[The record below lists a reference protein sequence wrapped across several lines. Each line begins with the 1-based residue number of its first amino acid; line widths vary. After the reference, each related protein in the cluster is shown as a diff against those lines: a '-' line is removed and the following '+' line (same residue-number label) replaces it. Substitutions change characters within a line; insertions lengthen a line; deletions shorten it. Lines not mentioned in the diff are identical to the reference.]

1 MAEKFERTRVSTAK
15 ERKLITLAIT
25 NTDFL
30 RAMLPVCDA
39 KYLKVEHLKYVWD
52 WCREF
57 YEDYGEAPGK
67 RIQDIYMRKRDNMDP
82 ADHDLIGN
90 LLQNLADN
98 DEKSHDFRYDIDVA
112 SDYLTF
118 NKAMLLSEEIKQACE
133 VSDLMA
139 LNQALTEF
147 KNVKA
152 ASAKAV
158 DVLEDVDRI
167 AAAFD
172 LANEF
177 LFKFDDGAFGAIV
190 GPVKRGDFIAFQGFA
205 KARKSWMLQHAAQT
219 AEENGLNVLLVDLEM
234 TESSRIQRIWRQIRR
249 LPMQTEEVTIPIFY
263 RDDPDDEDEKWK
275 IQYHTEVREGIKAT
289 AENIREWQKERKMYY
304 RGGGLRLLSLK
315 PNSTTVDQL
324 VSYMKSLELFEDFK
338 VDVVVVDF
346 PDKMKNDH
354 REHRHG
360 INQIWTGLR
369 GAGLS
374 ERIAVFAAS
383 HSGRDAA
390 EGESN
395 ASNISEDIRKV
406 NEVTNLLSMS
416 ATPAERKAGL
426 LRVKSEATREGKD
439 YRDSVYV
446 TNCLDIGCIALDSRY
461 ISECEI
467 ELETSKKKRR
477 NKDEGTE

>member
-15 ERKLITLAIT
+15 ERKIITLAIT
-25 NTDFL
+25 STDFL
-30 RAMLPVCDA
+30 RAIIPVCEA
-39 KYLKVEHLKYVWD
+39 KFLKVEHLKYVWD
-52 WCREF
+52 WCKEYF
-57 YEDYGEAPGK
+57 DDYGEAPGK
-67 RIQDIYMRKRDNMDP
+67 RIQDIYMRKREGMDP

-90 LLQNLADN
+90 LLQNLADS
-98 DEKSHDFRYDIDVA
+98 DDKITDFKYDLDVA
-112 SDYLTF
+112 NEYLTF
-118 NKAMLLSEEIKQACE
+118 NKAGLLAEEIKQAVE
-133 VSDLMA
+133 ANDLMA
-139 LNQALTEF
+139 LNQALTNY
-147 KNVKA
+147 KDVKA
-152 ASAKAV
+152 ATAKSV
-158 DVLEDVDRI
+158 NVLDDVDRI

-172 LANEF
+172 LTNEF
-177 LFKFDDGAFGAIV
+177 LFKFDGAFGDVV

-219 AEENGLNVLLVDLEM
+219 AEEAGLNVLLVDLEM
-234 TESSRIQRIWRQIRR
+234 TESSRIQRIWRQIQR
-249 LPMQTEEVTIPIFY
+249 LPMQTEEVSIPIFF

-275 IQYHTEVREGIKAT
+275 IQYLRETREGIKAT
-289 AENIREWQKERKMYY
+289 PENIRQWQLERRMYY

-315 PNSTTVDQL
+315 PGVTTVDQL
-324 VSYMKSLELFEDFK
+324 VSFMKSLELFENFK
-338 VDVVVVDF
+338 VDVLVVDF
-346 PDKMKNDH
+346 PDKMRNDH

-390 EGESN
+390 EGEST

-426 LRVKSEATREGKD
+426 LRIKSEATREGKD

-477 NKDEGTE
+477 SKDDQDA

>member
-15 ERKLITLAIT
+15 ERRIVTLAVT

-39 KYLKVEHLKYVWD
+39 KFLKVEHLKYVWD
-52 WCREF
+52 WCREYF
-57 YEDYGEAPGK
+57 EDYGEAPGK
-67 RIQDIYMRKRDNMDP
+67 RIQDIFIRKRDNMDP

-90 LLQNLADN
+90 LLQNLADSE
-98 DEKSHDFRYDIDVA
+98 EKTHDLRYDIDRA
-112 SDYLTF
+112 NEYLLF
-118 NKAMLLSEEIKQACE
+118 NKATHLSEEIKLAVE
-133 VSDLMA
+133 ANDMMA

-147 KNVKA
+147 KTVKSA
-152 ASAKAV
+152 TAKAV
-158 DVLEDVDRI
+158 DVLSDVERI

-172 LANEF
+172 LSQEF
-177 LFKFDDGAFGAIV
+177 LFKFDGAMGEII

-219 AEENGLNVLLVDLEM
+219 AEEAGLNVLLVDLEM

-263 RDDPDDEDEKWK
+263 RDDPDDQDEPWK
-275 IQYHTEVREGIKAT
+275 IQYHTEEREGIRAT
-289 AENIREWQKERKMYY
+289 PDNIKEWQRERRMYY
-304 RGGGLRLLSLK
+304 RGGGLKLLSLK
-315 PNSTTVDQL
+315 PNATTVDQL
-324 VSYMKSLELFEDFK
+324 VSYMKSLELFDNFK
-338 VDVVVVDF
+338 VDVLVVDF

-360 INQIWTGLR
+360 INAIWTGLR
-369 GAGLS
+369 GAALA
-374 ERIAVFAAS
+374 EHVAIFAAS

-390 EGESN
+390 EGEST

-406 NEVTNLLSMS
+406 NEVTNLITMS

-426 LRVKSEATREGKD
+426 LRLKSEATREGKD

-446 TNCLDIGCIALDSRY
+446 TNCLDIGCIVLDSRY

-467 ELETSKKKRR
+467 ELETTKKKRR
-477 NKDEGTE
+477 GKDVEE

>member
-15 ERKLITLAIT
+15 ERRLVTLAIT

-30 RAMLPVCDA
+30 RAILPVCEA
-39 KYLKVEHLKYVWD
+39 KLLKVEHLKYVWD
-52 WCREF
+52 WCKEHF
-57 YEDYGEAPGK
+57 ETYGEAPGK

-98 DEKSHDFRYDIDVA
+98 DEKVHDFRYDIDVA
-112 SDYLTF
+112 QEYLTF
-118 NKAMLLSEEIKQACE
+118 NRAMLLSEEIKQAVE
-133 VSDLMA
+133 VNDMMA

-147 KNVKA
+147 KTVKA
-152 ASAKAV
+152 TTTKAV
-158 DVLEDVDRI
+158 NVLDDVDKI

-172 LANEF
+172 LATEF
-177 LFKFDDGAFGAIV
+177 LFRFDGAFGDIV
-190 GPVKRGDFIAFQGFA
+190 GNVKRGDFIAFQGFA
-205 KARKSWMLQHAAQT
+205 KARKSWMLQHAAQS
-219 AEENGLNVLLVDLEM
+219 AEEWGLNVLLIDLEM
-234 TESSRIQRIWRQIRR
+234 TESSRIQRIWRQIQR
-249 LPMQTEEVTIPIFY
+249 LPMQTEQVKIPIFFK
-263 RDDPDDEDEKWK
+263 DDPEDEEEKWK
-275 IQYHTEVREGIKAT
+275 IQYREETREGINAT
-289 AENIREWQKERKMYY
+289 PDNIRQWQRDRRMYY

-315 PNSTTVDQL
+315 PNSTTVDQV
-324 VSYMKSLELFEDFK
+324 VSYMKSLELFENFK
-338 VDVVVVDF
+338 VDVLVVDF

-369 GAGLS
+369 GAALS

-406 NEVTNLLSMS
+406 NEVTNLLTMS
-416 ATPAERKAGL
+416 ATPAERRAGL

-446 TNCLDIGCIALDSRY
+446 TNCLDIGCIVLDSRY
-461 ISECEI
+461 VSECEI
-467 ELETSKKKRR
+467 ELETTKKKRR
-477 NKDEGTE
+477 PKDEDQD